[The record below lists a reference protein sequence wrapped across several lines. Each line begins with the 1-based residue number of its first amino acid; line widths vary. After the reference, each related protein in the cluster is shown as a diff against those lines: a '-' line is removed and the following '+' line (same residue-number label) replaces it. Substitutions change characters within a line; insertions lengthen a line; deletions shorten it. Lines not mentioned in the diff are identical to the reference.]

1 MPDPAPFLRAVVLDR
16 SAIED
21 PGEHPF
27 TLPVVRALDRLELPT
42 PVTLLVGENGSGKS
56 TLMEAIAASLGLNP
70 EGGSQNFAFATRE
83 SHSALHRA
91 LRPVRG
97 ARRPRTSFFLR
108 AESFFNVATEIEQL
122 DAPAEDGGYGGGPPI
137 ADAYG
142 DRALHEQS
150 HGESFLALLNHRFGP
165 DGLYLLDE
173 PEAAMSPQG
182 LLAVIAR
189 MRVLVEEGSQFVIAT
204 HAPMLLAYPG
214 ATLYEIQD
222 GGLVPTPYEDTD
234 HVRLTRSFLEDP
246 ERFLRYL

>member
-1 MPDPAPFLRAVVLDR
+1 MPQAPFLRAVVLDR
-16 SAIED
+16 AAVQD
-21 PGEHPF
+21 PGAHPF
-27 TLPVVRALDRLELPT
+27 SLPVVQRLERLDLPT
-42 PVTLLVGENGSGKS
+42 PVTLIVGENGTGKS

-70 EGGSQNFAFATRE
+70 EGGTQNFAFSTRA
-83 SHSALHRA
+83 SHSALHAA

-108 AESFFNVATEIEQL
+108 AESFFNVATEIERL
-122 DAPAEDGGYGGGPPI
+122 DEEPSGGAQI
-137 ADAYG
+137 AGAYG

-150 HGESFLALLNHRFGP
+150 HGESFLSLLNHRFGP

-189 MRVLVEEGSQFVIAT
+189 MRALVEDGSQFVVAT

-214 ATLYEIQD
+214 ATVYEIDD
-222 GGLVPTPYEDTD
+222 GALVATRYEDTE

-246 ERFLRYL
+246 ERFLRFL

>member
-1 MPDPAPFLRAVVLDR
+1 MAERAPFLQAVILDR

-21 PGEHPF
+21 PAAHPF
-27 TLPVVRALDRLELPT
+27 TLPVVRGLERLELPA
-42 PVTLLVGENGSGKS
+42 PVTLIVGENGTGKS

-70 EGGSQNFAFATRE
+70 EGGSQGFAFSTRA
-83 SHSALHRA
+83 SHSALHTA

-97 ARRPRTSFFLR
+97 ARRPRTSYFLR
-108 AESFFNVATEIEQL
+108 AESFFNVATEIERL
-122 DAPAEDGGYGGGPPI
+122 DAEPCGGPPI

-150 HGESFLALLNHRFGP
+150 HGESFLALLNNRFGP

-189 MRVLVEEGSQFVIAT
+189 MRVLVDEGSQFVIAT

-214 ATLYEIQD
+214 ATLYEIRD
-222 GGLVPTPYEDTD
+222 GALVQTPYEDTE
-234 HVRLTRSFLEDP
+234 HVRLTRSFLADP
-246 ERFLRYL
+246 ERFLRHL

>member
-1 MPDPAPFLRAVVLDR
+1 MAERAPFLQAVILDR

-21 PGEHPF
+21 PAAHPF
-27 TLPVVRALDRLELPT
+27 TLPVVRGLERLELPT
-42 PVTLLVGENGSGKS
+42 PVTLIVGENGTGKS

-70 EGGSQNFAFATRE
+70 EGGSQGFAFSTRA
-83 SHSALHRA
+83 SHSALHAA

-97 ARRPRTSFFLR
+97 ARRPRTSYFLR
-108 AESFFNVATEIEQL
+108 AESFFNVATEIERL
-122 DAPAEDGGYGGGPPI
+122 DAEPCGGPPI

-182 LLAVIAR
+182 LLAIIAR
-189 MRVLVEEGSQFVIAT
+189 MRVLVDEGSQFIIAT

-214 ATLYEIQD
+214 ATLYEIRD
-222 GGLVPTPYEDTD
+222 GALVQTPYEDTE
-234 HVRLTRSFLEDP
+234 HVRLTRSFLADP
-246 ERFLRYL
+246 ERFLRHL

>member
-1 MPDPAPFLRAVVLDR
+1 MRDGAPFLRAVILDR
-16 SAIED
+16 GAID
-21 PGEHPF
+21 HPDAHPF

-42 PVTLLVGENGSGKS
+42 PVTLIVGENGTGKS

-70 EGGSQNFAFATRE
+70 EGGTQNFAFATRA
-83 SHSALHRA
+83 SHSGLHEA

-122 DAPAEDGGYGGGPPI
+122 DAAPGGGPAI

-142 DRALHEQS
+142 DRPLHEQS

-222 GGLVPTPYEDTD
+222 GVLVPTPYEDTD

-246 ERFLRYL
+246 ERFLRLL

>member
-1 MPDPAPFLRAVVLDR
+1 MPQAPFLRAIVLDR
-16 SAIED
+16 GAIED
-21 PGEHPF
+21 PDAHPF
-27 TLPVVRALDRLELPT
+27 TLPVIRGLERLELPT
-42 PVTLLVGENGSGKS
+42 PVTLIVGENGTGKS
-56 TLMEAIAASLGLNP
+56 TLMEALAASLGLNP
-70 EGGSQNFAFATRE
+70 EGGTQNFAFSTRA
-83 SHSALHRA
+83 SHSALHAA

-108 AESFFNVATEIEQL
+108 AESFYNVATEIEQL
-122 DAPAEDGGYGGGPPI
+122 DAEPGTGPPI

-182 LLAVIAR
+182 LLAIIAR
-189 MRVLVEEGSQFVIAT
+189 MRVLVDEGSQFVIAT

-222 GGLVPTPYEDTD
+222 GALVRTPYEDTE

-246 ERFLRYL
+246 ERFLRLL